1 MLAKGWIKPS
11 VSPYGS
17 PVLFVQKKT
26 GKLWMCIDFRALNAN
41 TKLDVFP
48 LPHIADF
55 LDRLGKAKYFS
66 SIDLA
71 TAYH

>member
-17 PVLFVQKKT
+17 PVLFVHKKT
-26 GKLWMCIDFRALNAN
+26 GKLQICVDFHAPNIN
-41 TKLDVFP
+41 TKLDIFP
-48 LPHIADF
+48 LPPITDF
-55 LDRLGKAKYFS
+55 LDKLSKAKYYS